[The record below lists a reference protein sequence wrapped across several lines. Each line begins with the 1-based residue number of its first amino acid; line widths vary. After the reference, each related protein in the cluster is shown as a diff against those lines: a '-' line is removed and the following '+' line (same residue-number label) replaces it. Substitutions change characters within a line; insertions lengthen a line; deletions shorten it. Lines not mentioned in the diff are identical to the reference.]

1 MCNPSKTEVIQFSS
15 CFVKNPIL
23 RDFFIGNARVQPSD
37 RVCNLGVN
45 LDRELNL
52 SHHINETCLKA
63 MLAIRFIG
71 RLRKYL
77 SKDHLKMMDVFVMS
91 RLDYCNCY
99 TITGLTQ
106 ARNRQAATCSELCC
120 TLGFRNKKI

>member
-99 TITGLTQ
+99 TITV
-106 ARNRQAATCSELCC
+106 AYPSEKQTSCNV
-120 TLGFRNKKI
+120 FRTMLHAWFQE

>member
-15 CFVKNPIL
+15 RFFKNPIL
-23 RDFFIGNARVQPSD
+23 SDFLIGNARVQPSD

-45 LDRELNL
+45 LDRELIL
-52 SHHINETCLKA
+52 SHRINETCKKA

-71 RLRKYL
+71 RKYL
-77 SKDHLKMMDVFVMS
+77 SKDQLKMMVNALLRRAWIIVTV
-91 RLDYCNCY
+91 Y
-99 TITGLTQ
+99 TVAYPT
-106 ARNRQAATCSELCC
+106 RNRQAATCSELCR